1 MFSERLKK
9 TKNDSNGKLLQ
20 LNISKN
26 KDQKSLPKGPAS
38 HCSSKVKF
46 VWKFQFF
53 KDCGSWDI

>member
-46 VWKFQFF
+46 V
-53 KDCGSWDI
+53 